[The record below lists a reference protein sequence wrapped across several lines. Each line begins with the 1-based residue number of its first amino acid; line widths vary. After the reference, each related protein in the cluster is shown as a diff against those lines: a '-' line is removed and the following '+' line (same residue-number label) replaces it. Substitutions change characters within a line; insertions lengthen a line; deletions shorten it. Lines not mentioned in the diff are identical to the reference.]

1 MNANVDISWKVKN
14 KMYQQLLDFYPFEYP
29 AKEGGNCN
37 HFVSIFSLIS
47 LNFWWFIVFTYYK
60 HILENSLLLEKCDAK
75 LQHYISL

>member
-37 HFVSIFSLIS
+37 HSVSIFSLIS
-47 LNFWWFIVFTYYK
+47 LNFW
-60 HILENSLLLEKCDAK
+60 
-75 LQHYISL
+75 